1 MFILKN
7 FNEEDLEIF
16 FDIFT
21 ELGITEIEA
30 DYMGQGNTEEFN
42 FYCWTQENEELD
54 VTDNTECPNKHK
66 EYIQNNHD
74 GNLSKYL
81 NQFLRSCIP
90 LDYKDNF
97 GSFGMIKFK
106 MEERDY
112 EIIKFE
118 YSSSLED
125 Y

>member
-7 FNEEDLEIF
+7 FNEEDLETF
-16 FDIFT
+16 FDIFS
-21 ELGITEIEA
+21 ELGIIEIEA
-30 DYMGQGNTEEFN
+30 DYMGQGNSEEFN
-42 FYCWTQENEELD
+42 FYCWTQESEELD
-54 VTDNTECPNKHK
+54 ITDNTEYPDKYKDYVN
-66 EYIQNNHD
+66 NNHS
-74 GNLSKYL
+74 GSLLKYL

-118 YSSSLED
+118 YSGLLEG
-125 Y
+125 